1 MPKISKGHRYV
12 TILDAGSSGTRIY
25 VYRYATDDSGRT
37 IIPLELNLVYDQK
50 FKYAHNDPDFPLERM
65 CILSTQVSSFFEI
78 FI

>member
-37 IIPLELNLVYDQK
+37 IIPLELTLVYNK
-50 FKYAHNDPDFPLERM
+50 KNNDPDFPQERM